1 MLIYSILKE
10 SVRLMEKKNILILG
24 AGISGLSAAYYL
36 TKKDPSCHV
45 TILEK
50 QERAGGWIKSS
61 ELNGFFFE
69 MGPRIFK
76 ASKSQDLLQLIKEL
90 GLSNEIILA
99 SGAKDRHILWN
110 GKLEKLPQSAI
121 SFLLSRLT
129 RNLVFPLLTEW
140 KKKPLSISDESIRDF
155 ILRRFGKDVLDRLID
170 PLTQGIYAADPS
182 ELSIRSC
189 FGVLK
194 NYEDKYGS
202 VSSGVWNEVIK
213 KKKDPNVLLPK
224 SSLFTL
230 NGGVET
236 LITVLK
242 KQSSCAIEYSQ
253 EVESLAR
260 ENGKFTVKTQGKEW
274 IADSVFIAL
283 PVSQVPK
290 VLRQLLPG
298 VAKELSEVPSAC
310 ITSVLVGFKKDVLA
324 LKGFGYLVPTGEN
337 LSILGAVFD
346 SKSFTEKDETRITIM
361 LKGSGYTREE
371 IETQVALSLQKHLK
385 IRSSPDLIHVH
396 VSENA
401 VPKFLVGHRDKMA
414 FVDGNIKR
422 GYPGLYLL
430 GNYLQGVSV
439 SDCIKRS
446 KNQVE
451 DWLS

>member
-1 MLIYSILKE
+1 MLLYSLLKE

-36 TKKDPSCHV
+36 SKNDPSCSI

-50 QERAGGWIKSS
+50 QDRAGGWIKSS
-61 ELNGFFFE
+61 DLNGFFFE

-76 ASKSQDLLQLIKEL
+76 GSKSQDLLQLIHEL
-90 GLSNEIILA
+90 GLEKEIVLA

-110 GKLEKLPQSAI
+110 GNLEKLPQNFL
-121 SFLLSRLT
+121 SFLLSPLT

-140 KKKPLSISDESIRDF
+140 RKPPISISDESIRDF
-155 ILRRFGKDVLDRLID
+155 ILRRFGKDVLERLID

-189 FGVLK
+189 FGALK

-202 VSSGVWNEVIK
+202 VTSGVWNEVIK

-230 NGGVET
+230 KGGVET
-236 LITVLK
+236 LVMALK
-242 KQSSCAIEYSQ
+242 KQSSCAIEYGQ
-253 EVESLAR
+253 EVEFLAHK
-260 ENGKFTVKTQGKEW
+260 NGKFTVKTQDKEW
-274 IADSVFIAL
+274 TADSVFIAL
-283 PVSQVPK
+283 PVSQVPN
-290 VLRQLLPG
+290 VLRHLLPDI
-298 VAKELSEVPSAC
+298 AKELSQVPSAS
-310 ITSVLVGFKKDVLA
+310 ITSVLVGFKKDVLP

-337 LSILGAVFD
+337 LPILGAVFD
-346 SKSFTEKDETRITIM
+346 SKTFTEKEETRITIM
-361 LKGSGYTREE
+361 LKGCGYSPEE
-371 IETQVALSLQKHLK
+371 IETQVSLSLKNHLK
-385 IRSSPDLIHVH
+385 ILSNPDLLHVH

-401 VPKFLVGHRDKMA
+401 VPKFLVGHKDKMA
-414 FVDGNIKR
+414 FVDRDLKR
-422 GYPGLYLL
+422 AYPGLHLL

-451 DWLS
+451 ERSF

>member
-36 TKKDPSCHV
+36 KKKDPSCHV

-50 QERAGGWIKSS
+50 QQRAGGWIKSS
-61 ELNGFFFE
+61 DLNGFFFE

-76 ASKSQDLLQLIKEL
+76 VSKSQDLLQLIEEV
-90 GLSNEIILA
+90 GLSKEIILA

-121 SFLLSRLT
+121 SFLLSPLT
-129 RNLVFPLLTEW
+129 RNLVFPILTEW
-140 KKKPLSISDESIRDF
+140 KKKPLSISDESIREF

-189 FGVLK
+189 FGALK

-202 VSSGVWNEVIK
+202 VTRGVWNEVIK
-213 KKKDPNVLLPK
+213 KKKDPNVVLPK

-230 NGGVET
+230 NGGVERLIIT
-236 LITVLK
+236 LQ
-242 KQSSCAIEYSQ
+242 KQSSCAIEYGQ

-260 ENGKFTVKTQGKEW
+260 NNGKFTVKTQDKEW

-290 VLRQLLPG
+290 ILTHLLPDIARE
-298 VAKELSEVPSAC
+298 VSEVPSAC

-337 LSILGAVFD
+337 LPILGAVFD
-346 SKSFTEKDETRITIM
+346 SKSFTEKQETRITIM
-361 LKGSGYTREE
+361 LKGSGYTPEE
-371 IETQVALSLQKHLK
+371 IETQVSLSLENHLK
-385 IRSSPDLIHVH
+385 ISSSPDLLHVH

-401 VPKFLVGHRDKMA
+401 VPKFLVGHKEKMA
-414 FVDGNIKR
+414 FIDRDVKR
-422 GYPGLYLL
+422 DYPGLYLL

-446 KNQVE
+446 RNQVE
-451 DWLS
+451 EWSC